1 MKRIFL
7 FVLAIVLLAES
18 ASALTTITD
27 ISVNST
33 NITATDYVIGNQGLC
48 ISATCIN
55 SWASV
60 PSSELNW
67 QGNSTLVA
75 FKDINN
81 VSNSTTFWAGLTA
94 PLASWLSTFNQSY
107 NDFWLANYSAKA
119 DYMANIT
126 ERNLFLSTY
135 NASYMTS
142 YTETDPRWQGN
153 SSSVLNNITNL
164 LSSNT
169 STNIRIDDLNNS
181 KQDINTNGLENL
193 YDVALTPLSDQDY
206 LVYNGGTSEWINKP
220 VNTYNSTYAS
230 IINITPLTCGS
241 TDKFS
246 AVSASGV
253 FTCSADQTGA
263 GGTFNATYDAYIT
276 TNISNRSN
284 YWDGLDS
291 PLVTW
296 TDTFNTSYHNFW
308 MANYSAKTD
317 LIGNASERALFTT
330 TYNSSYL
337 TSSYNSSYH
346 GLWNSNRTSTANS
359 SSYWDGLN
367 SPSDITGIGTQAQN
381 LNMGTFNITNTTMV
395 NATQQVIIANTLI
408 INGTGIYKIGGGSW
422 EFI

>member
-1 MKRIFL
+1 MKCNFLVFAILSIIFM
-7 FVLAIVLLAES
+7 ADS
-18 ASALTTITD
+18 ASAITTITNLT
-27 ISVNST
+27 ISDVT
-33 NITATDYVIGNQGLC
+33 NITATDYITANTGLC

-153 SSSVLNNITNL
+153 SSLVLNNITNL
-164 LSSNT
+164 LSSNASINT
-169 STNIRIDDLNNS
+169 RIDDLNNS

-206 LVYNGGTSEWINKP
+206 LVYNGGTLEWTNKP
-220 VNTYNSTYAS
+220 VNTFNSTYAA

-263 GGTFNATYDAYIT
+263 GGTFNQSYHDFWL
-276 TNISNRSN
+276 SN
-284 YWDGLDS
+284 YSAKTDYLSNLSERGLFTTTYNAS
-291 PLVTW
+291 YLTSS
-296 TDTFNTSYHNFW
+296 FNTSYHNFW
-308 MANYSAKTD
+308 LANYSAKTD
-317 LIGNASERALFTT
+317 LIGNSSERALFTT
-330 TYNSSYL
+330 TYNASYL

-359 SSYWDGLN
+359 SSY
-367 SPSDITGIGTQAQN
+367 ITAPQVQN
-381 LNMGTFNITNTTMV
+381 LNMSRHNIT
-395 NATQQVIIANTLI
+395 
-408 INGTGIYKIGGGSW
+408 GIECNIYDSGGWDCS
-422 EFI
+422 I